1 MDEGR
6 RHGPQRRTNDSALV
20 DYRAILRECG
30 IEPNELDAFQFV
42 AITNALAKVHTAAHC
57 AGYAYAINEGKD

>member
-1 MDEGR
+1 M
-6 RHGPQRRTNDSALV
+6 
-20 DYRAILRECG
+20 DYRAILRESG

-42 AITNALAKVHTAAHC
+42 AITNAMAKVHTAAHC